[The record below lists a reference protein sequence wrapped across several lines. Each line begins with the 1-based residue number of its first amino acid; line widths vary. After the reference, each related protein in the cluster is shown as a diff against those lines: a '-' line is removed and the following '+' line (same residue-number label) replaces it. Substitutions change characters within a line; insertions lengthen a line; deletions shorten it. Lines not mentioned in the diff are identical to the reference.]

1 MTMNSGNKPLR
12 PQCLYF
18 SQLETVTP
26 RVLMLSYALASGKDS
41 SDLLGT
47 TWRFHMEAAFQPTNF
62 KRVQERDQLK
72 IQGHEEMKHN
82 YVLKIPGSCG
92 PRC

>member
-1 MTMNSGNKPLR
+1 MTVSSDNNKPLR
-12 PQCLYF
+12 PQCLCF

-62 KRVQERDQLK
+62 KRVQERDQLE
-72 IQGHEEMKHN
+72 IQGH
-82 YVLKIPGSCG
+82 
-92 PRC
+92 